1 MKKCA
6 LCERVLDGKVGD
18 DNTAVF
24 SKGENAM
31 CGYCVKDLVHG
42 IAVVSKSRDKF
53 IEHVLSIIG
62 ISVKKV
68 ETVESG
74 AEESNTPH

>member
-1 MKKCA
+1 
-6 LCERVLDGKVGD
+6 
-18 DNTAVF
+18 
-24 SKGENAM
+24 
-31 CGYCVKDLVHG
+31 
-42 IAVVSKSRDKF
+42 
-53 IEHVLSIIG
+53 VLSIIG